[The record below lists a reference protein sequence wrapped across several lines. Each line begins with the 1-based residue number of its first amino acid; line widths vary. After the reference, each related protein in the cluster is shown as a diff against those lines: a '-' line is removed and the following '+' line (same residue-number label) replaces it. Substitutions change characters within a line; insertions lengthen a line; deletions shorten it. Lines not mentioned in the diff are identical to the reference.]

1 MKGILIHTIFVVFG
15 TALLLYSVIFYEPP
29 AFFAYAFGILTGL
42 CWAGIVGLIWIRQ
55 KLTDNGINEIERNNK
70 HEYKQRAD

>member
-1 MKGILIHTIFVVFG
+1 MKENLIHIIFVVFG

-55 KLTDNGINEIERNNK
+55 YEQENHD
-70 HEYKQRAD
+70 D

>member
-1 MKGILIHTIFVVFG
+1 MKEILIQIIFVVFG

-42 CWAGIVGLIWIRQ
+42 SWGGIVLLWWLRQ
-55 KLTDNGINEIERNNK
+55 DREENDFHDFKE
-70 HEYKQRAD
+70 

>member
-1 MKGILIHTIFVVFG
+1 MKENLIHIIFVVFG

-55 KLTDNGINEIERNNK
+55 KLADN
-70 HEYKQRAD
+70 HD